1 MVRAPR
7 KQRKRERTLGQAI
20 SLAIG
25 ATLGVGLLIFLLL
38 ICLPGSALH
47 QFFVLAHYNAS
58 STLRTDPLFEQLTEK
73 IDEQEA
79 LLAMPLSLLCGGLAL
94 GWFAPT
100 YATLRRVLLAAAAI
114 ALGLVA
120 LFLAF
125 LWPTAIL
132 QQNALNARAGG
143 TQDYVTA
150 PLYVIRNQILWGA
163 VWTLVCVL
171 GAWLGRSLRA
181 RITKRDAPAPALKT
195 AGR

>member
-1 MVRAPR
+1 MARALR

-25 ATLGVGLLIFLLL
+25 ATLGVGLLIFLVL

-47 QFFVLAHYNAS
+47 QFFVLAHYNS
-58 STLRTDPLFEQLTEK
+58 SATLRSDILFQRWMEK

-79 LLAMPLSLLCGGLAL
+79 LLGMPLSLLCGGLAL
-94 GWFAPT
+94 GWYAPH
-100 YATLRRVLLAAAAI
+100 YATRRRVLICAAAI
-114 ALGLVA
+114 ALGLMLV
-120 LFLAF
+120 LLAF

-181 RITKRDAPAPALKT
+181 RIAKRDAPAPALKT
-195 AGR
+195 AGQ